1 MDFIGT
7 ESTKIDYRI
16 LKVKLENDSKSL
28 GNFDFR
34 ITIGE
39 KKLFNHLLVRVQR
52 SKEMR
57 KDHFWQELV
66 IV

>member
-1 MDFIGT
+1 MDFIRT

-34 ITIGE
+34 TTIGE
-39 KKLFNHLLVRVQR
+39 KNC
-52 SKEMR
+52 STTY
-57 KDHFWQELV
+57 
-66 IV
+66 